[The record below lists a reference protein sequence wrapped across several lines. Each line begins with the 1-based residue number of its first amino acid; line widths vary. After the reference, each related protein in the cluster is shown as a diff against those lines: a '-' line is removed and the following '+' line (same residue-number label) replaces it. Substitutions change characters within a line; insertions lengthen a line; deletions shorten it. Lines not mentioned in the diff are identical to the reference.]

1 MTSDPNPTTSF
12 ATGKLSLR
20 GRGQQHQ
27 TPTADIA
34 ATALDYVLQRRAS
47 RRTGG
52 PVGPIPD
59 SLRRQSTGAAGSGPP
74 SARSPLRARA
84 RSAAVLAAVISLI
97 AFALVYRGEAG
108 PQVERHA
115 VHGTLTLRGR
125 PLADSV
131 VEFHRL
137 DAAGVSIETAF
148 TDSRGH
154 FVIGDTA
161 GTGVP
166 SGEYGVV
173 VRGRRRVVRRGEVFF
188 DHVPLPPQY
197 AKPDASPLKASVS
210 GPVARLSLA
219 ISP

>member
-1 MTSDPNPTTSF
+1 MTSELNASSSS
-12 ATGKLSLR
+12 AAGKLSLR
-20 GRGQQHQ
+20 ARGQRPL
-27 TPTADIA
+27 TPTADVA
-34 ATALDYVLQRRAS
+34 ATALDYVLRRRAS
-47 RRTGG
+47 RRSGAAVMPVPELLRPRPTGKATADPASGGG
-52 PVGPIPD
+52 PL
-59 SLRRQSTGAAGSGPP
+59 LRRSLPAAFLVVGTC
-74 SARSPLRARA
+74 
-84 RSAAVLAAVISLI
+84 LI
-97 AFALVYRGEAG
+97 AFAILGRGAKPLE
-108 PQVERHA
+108 VERHA

-137 DAAGVSIETAF
+137 DATGRSVETAL
-148 TDSRGH
+148 TDARGH
-154 FVIGDTA
+154 FAIGDTA

-210 GPVARLSLA
+210 GPVARLSLV

>member
-1 MTSDPNPTTSF
+1 MTSELNATTSV

-20 GRGQQHQ
+20 GRGKRPQ

-47 RRTGG
+47 RRNGS
-52 PVGPIPD
+52 PVAPLPEA
-59 SLRRQSTGAAGSGPP
+59 LRRQPAGMGSQEPSSAQRMLQTRALTSVGLVAGSC
-74 SARSPLRARA
+74 
-84 RSAAVLAAVISLI
+84 LI
-97 AFALVYRGEAG
+97 AFFIFGRGAQP

-115 VHGTLTLRGR
+115 IRGTLTLRGR

-137 DAAGVSIETAF
+137 DATEPSVETAF
-148 TDSRGH
+148 TDAQGNFS
-154 FVIGDTA
+154 IGDAA

-166 SGEYGVV
+166 RGEYSVV
-173 VRGRRRVVRRGEVFF
+173 VRGRRRVVRRGEMFF